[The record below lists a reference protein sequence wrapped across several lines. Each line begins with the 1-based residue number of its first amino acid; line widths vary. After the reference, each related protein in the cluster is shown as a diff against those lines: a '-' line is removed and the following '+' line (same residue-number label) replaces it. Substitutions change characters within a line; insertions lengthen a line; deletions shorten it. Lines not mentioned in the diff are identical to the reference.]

1 MADLVSGSA
10 YRLQL
15 WHHNRSTPGRVGY
28 KEEGGRRRKSRRRG
42 RNNRRNRSRRD
53 REQTCKERKLRR
65 QTRKITQLTSVSG
78 IYLSG
83 IFEWPLRAAF
93 EWYLPVDL

>member
-28 KEEGGRRRKSRRRG
+28 KEEGGRRRKSRRR
-42 RNNRRNRSRRD
+42 
-53 REQTCKERKLRR
+53 EEEEKEKEE
-65 QTRKITQLTSVSG
+65 K
-78 IYLSG
+78 
-83 IFEWPLRAAF
+83 
-93 EWYLPVDL
+93 